1 MIPRQACRLCVIT
14 DPELGRGLSHVG
26 IARQALEGG
35 ASMIQLRDKSAGL
48 RELLPQGQEIASLC
62 RERGA
67 HFIVNDR
74 LDLALAV
81 NADGVHLGQD
91 DLPPM
96 AARAALGPGKILG
109 VSTHSLEQAIRA
121 AEEGADYLGIGPI
134 FATSTKAIGYEPVGC
149 AMIRQLRARLELP
162 LIAIGGITLD
172 TISSVIRAGAAG
184 VAVISAIAGAEDV
197 TLASRGFL
205 AAILEAERAPRSD
218 KKVVDGSFPLSL

>member
-1 MIPRQACRLCVIT
+1 
-14 DPELGRGLSHVG
+14 
-26 IARQALEGG
+26 
-35 ASMIQLRDKSAGL
+35 MIQLRDKSAGL
-48 RELLPQGQEIASLC
+48 RQLLPQAQEIASLC
-62 RERGA
+62 RVRGA

-74 LDLALAV
+74 LDLALAL

-91 DLPPM
+91 DLPPT

-121 AEEGADYLGIGPI
+121 AREGADYLGIGPI
-134 FATSTKAIGYEPVGC
+134 FPTSTKGTGYEPVGC

-197 TLASRGFL
+197 TLATRGFL
-205 AAILEAERAPRSD
+205 AAILEAEEGSRSD
-218 KKVVDGSFPLSL
+218 EKLVDGSFPLPL